1 MYYYIQKPERRDA
14 LMALAEGGPS
24 SEQAVMEVVAMIR
37 SSDAI
42 AEARA
47 EAERFV
53 QKAIED
59 LATLP
64 PAPQR
69 DALEDIAR
77 YVVER
82 EF

>member
-1 MYYYIQKPERRDA
+1 
-14 LMALAEGGPS
+14 MALADGGPS
-24 SEQAVMEVVAMIR
+24 GDEAVMEVVAMIR

-47 EAERFV
+47 EAEHFV
-53 QKAIED
+53 QQAIDD
-59 LATLP
+59 LAILP
-64 PAPQR
+64 SAPHR